1 MRVRAG
7 RCISVLGVG
16 LMVNLILACGSS
28 SDQPT
33 SLCGPQGSLRVGYV
47 GSGEG
52 RTDSAA
58 DLITDP
64 DLERMRTLLT
74 LASRCDVQFEPLL
87 SPERA
92 RQRLI
97 RGEWDLAF
105 LPPGLTAMAMQRGVD
120 DQPIRKL
127 VRPNRSRSAL
137 LVRRDSGLNTNRS
150 QWGASRSLPR
160 GSLTGFYLPLY
171 NLHGLKLK
179 EVRYANSFDALLA
192 MLRAGDV
199 DVIAWDSGAP
209 RPGDDVLVLAE
220 DDHEIPDGAMVLSQA
235 LAAGNY
241 KPMLQVLDD
250 SVGQMPKSLGYSSG
264 VLPQVEAYHGLR
276 EIVRHVE
283 GWTLPLDGQPYSVY
297 GTGAQQSG
305 GRR

>member
-137 LVRRDSGLNTNRS
+137 LVRRDSGLNSTVDLN
-150 QWGASRSLPR
+150 GARLGLLPR
-160 GSLTGFYLPLY
+160 GSLTASTCPLQPAWI
-171 NLHGLKLK
+171 
-179 EVRYANSFDALLA
+179 EVEGGS
-192 MLRAGDV
+192 LRQQFRCSAGHAQAGDV

-209 RPGDDVLVLAE
+209 RGDDVLVL
-220 DDHEIPDGAMVLSQA
+220 
-235 LAAGNY
+235 
-241 KPMLQVLDD
+241 
-250 SVGQMPKSLGYSSG
+250 
-264 VLPQVEAYHGLR
+264 
-276 EIVRHVE
+276 
-283 GWTLPLDGQPYSVY
+283 
-297 GTGAQQSG
+297 
-305 GRR
+305 RR